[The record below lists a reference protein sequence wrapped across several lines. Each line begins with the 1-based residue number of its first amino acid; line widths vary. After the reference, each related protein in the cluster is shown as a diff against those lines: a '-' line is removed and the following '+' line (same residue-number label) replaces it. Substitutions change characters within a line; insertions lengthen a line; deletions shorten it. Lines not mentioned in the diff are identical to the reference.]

1 VSQNNDLL
9 QFAVIGC
16 GALARGQHIPNL
28 VRSKK
33 AALHTC
39 CDLSEAALEL
49 CVDTWGV
56 PNTSTDWQETVR
68 SPEVDAIVLAT
79 TEKLRLPVIRLAAEL
94 GKPIYVEK
102 PIAKDL
108 ETLYEIQSAV
118 HDAGIPFC
126 AGHNRRNAPAMI
138 DARAIFRRHMER
150 PAACPWR
157 WDREP
162 ELRPALP
169 EDGVASFSCRINDDW
184 YSWKAWVFDKS
195 QAPHGPM
202 LFEMT
207 HFTEGQFWYMV
218 SRNRDPSGTVK
229 PYIRGTCNPDP
240 DSFVATLIDWWI
252 DPTTGLAIP
261 ERSGIVRFFIRYHDD
276 LVWADTPEELQER
289 YPGSLPKS
297 LTFIGSSY
305 KDNQL
310 GMAADPG
317 YLANLENLP
326 RVERERLKTGNW
338 KVRAAAGDYFKA
350 SDFPIIE
357 RRPDNAAWVRYWD
370 GAATEPNANNKDPDW
385 TVGCLIGRDPQG
397 NYCVAHIDRFRR
409 RLPVARK
416 YRYNSPGTYSS
427 C

>member
-1 VSQNNDLL
+1 MSQNNDLL

-207 HFTEGQFWYMV
+207 HFTDLCNWFLDARPAEVVAMETGMLNHAIVIRYETGELATINLCANGTFGYPKELYEAMGNGGIVVVDHMLEVRTAGIADAPEREIYPLVQDRHPKIGTEGGILGWLAKKRAACREV
-218 SRNRDPSGTVK
+218 EETGDPMRLFTAEPDKGHAHALDRFVDE
-229 PYIRGTCNPDP
+229 IRGQGPMVCGVDDAVLATR
-240 DSFVATLIDWWI
+240 VA
-252 DPTTGLAIP
+252 
-261 ERSGIVRFFIRYHDD
+261 F
-276 LVWADTPEELQER
+276 
-289 YPGSLPKS
+289 
-297 LTFIGSSY
+297 
-305 KDNQL
+305 
-310 GMAADPG
+310 AA
-317 YLANLENLP
+317 
-326 RVERERLKTGNW
+326 
-338 KVRAAAGDYFKA
+338 VRAAREHRHVTLA
-350 SDFPIIE
+350 E
-357 RRPDNAAWVRYWD
+357 V
-370 GAATEPNANNKDPDW
+370 
-385 TVGCLIGRDPQG
+385 
-397 NYCVAHIDRFRR
+397 
-409 RLPVARK
+409 
-416 YRYNSPGTYSS
+416 
-427 C
+427 